1 MNLNYLNFI
10 KPIGDMVF
18 SFLFIVFFG
27 WLFLLIALVYM
38 VTWQFPVFFFQPRLG
53 REGVTFQMIKF
64 RTLSTNQSQ
73 PMQQRTFWLGTV
85 LRKTSLDEI
94 PQVIN
99 ILKGQMSWIG
109 PRPLPIEYDTLFT
122 KEQRIRFEVKPGITG
137 WAQVNGRHSINWKK
151 KFELD
156 THYVNHC
163 SLKLDLLI
171 FFKTLFLL
179 LSLKKDNS
187 LLEEKFTGN

>member
-1 MNLNYLNFI
+1 
-10 KPIGDMVF
+10 
-18 SFLFIVFFG
+18 
-27 WLFLLIALVYM
+27 
-38 VTWQFPVFFFQPRLG
+38 
-53 REGVTFQMIKF
+53 
-64 RTLSTNQSQ
+64 
-73 PMQQRTFWLGTV
+73 